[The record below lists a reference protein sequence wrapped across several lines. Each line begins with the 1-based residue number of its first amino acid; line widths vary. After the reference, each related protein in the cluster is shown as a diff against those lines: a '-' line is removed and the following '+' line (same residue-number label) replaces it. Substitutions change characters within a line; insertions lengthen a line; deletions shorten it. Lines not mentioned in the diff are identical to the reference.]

1 MSALGPPCGSSDSF
15 HTTVFVFHLPQPL
28 PFRPPDVCVGSVGVY
43 SPKQVGPEVALLWC
57 YWCQPSLQLSDFS
70 SCRQGILAPKAC
82 KTHSDC
88 EQSTARPCCP
98 AVHHRWGDSLSK
110 SCKYGAKLQAKRSSV
125 SELGSRGYIIPAS
138 RCGEQPVFP
147 FTSCSPTLFAVSLLH
162 PVWFLQLGTPLHAGC
177 LQADRTFL
185 LLFLRNSEL
194 LPLAEGAIAAACSG
208 MREAEIPSHQV
219 HSGRGLWEG
228 NDGRELIVG
237 RTECRCGHLH
247 LRTPCAGPVCIPNAP
262 SSQGKATKNSALG
275 RESKVRR
282 LGGGSHWSPAWL
294 CWH

>member
-125 SELGSRGYIIPAS
+125 SELGAVTQRVSRVHY
-138 RCGEQPVFP
+138 
-147 FTSCSPTLFAVSLLH
+147 SCQLPWRTARVSLH
-162 PVWFLQLGTPLHAGC
+162 
-177 LQADRTFL
+177 L
-185 LLFLRNSEL
+185 LLSY
-194 LPLAEGAIAAACSG
+194 
-208 MREAEIPSHQV
+208 
-219 HSGRGLWEG
+219 
-228 NDGRELIVG
+228 
-237 RTECRCGHLH
+237 
-247 LRTPCAGPVCIPNAP
+247 PVCCESLAP
-262 SSQGKATKNSALG
+262 S
-275 RESKVRR
+275 VV
-282 LGGGSHWSPAWL
+282 SPAGDTSA
-294 CWH
+294 CRVPTG